1 MTNAQIATFA
11 IGQTVQV
18 KKLTYTIKSI
28 VLTAEAYPNLK
39 KARPNFQYHIIVVGK
54 RGAGKDGVILTDGTI
69 HLY

>member
-1 MTNAQIATFA
+1 MANAKYT

-18 KKLTYTIKSI
+18 KGLAYTIKNI
-28 VLTAEAYPNLK
+28 EVTADAYPNIK
-39 KARPNFQYHIIVVGK
+39 KARPNFEYHIIVVGK

>member
-1 MTNAQIATFA
+1 MTNAKYT

-18 KKLTYTIKSI
+18 KGLFYTIKNI
-28 VLTAEAYPNLK
+28 EVTADAYPNIK
-39 KARPNFQYHIIVVGK
+39 KARPNFEYHIIVVGK